1 MSAYPDRNKKA
12 LLVID
17 VQNGVV
23 EYAWKRDSTVS
34 KIAAL
39 VDQARASK
47 TEVIWVQHSEDDMP
61 LDSLS
66 WQIVPELKPALDE
79 KIIHKL
85 WRSSFEETELEDVLE
100 ELKIEDLVISGAH
113 TNYCVRHTIHAAIER
128 GLDVTLVED
137 AHTTMDESW
146 NGSPIPAELIIAELN
161 RSCSDYDLPD
171 SRVDVVAA
179 ERVRF

>member
-23 EYAWKRDSTVS
+23 EYAWKRDTTVS

-39 VDQARASK
+39 VDQARESN

-61 LDSLS
+61 IDSLS
-66 WQIVPELKPALDE
+66 WQIVPELKPASGE

-100 ELKIEDLVISGAH
+100 ELKIEHLVISGAQ

-146 NGSPIPAELIIAELN
+146 NGSPIPAELIVAELN
-161 RSCSDYDLPD
+161 RACSDYDLPD
-171 SRVDVVAA
+171 SRVDVLAA
-179 ERVRF
+179 ERIRF

>member
-23 EYAWKRDSTVS
+23 EYAWKRDTTIS

-39 VDQARASK
+39 VDKARESN

-61 LDSLS
+61 IDSLS
-66 WQIVPELKPALDE
+66 WQIVPELKPASGE

-100 ELKIEDLVISGAH
+100 ELKIEHLVISGAQ

-146 NGSPIPAELIIAELN
+146 NGSPIPAELIVAELN
-161 RSCSDYDLPD
+161 RACSDYDLPD
-171 SRVDVVAA
+171 SRVDVLAA
-179 ERVRF
+179 ERIRF